1 MKYFQDVVDFVED
14 KFRWVILTFLV
25 AVVLEIIFFLIRSLK
40 GKKHYEYDNLYTTI
54 ISNIVVIIAIY
65 ILACLIVGFV
75 NCCKDQDL
83 HFWTNFWGFVK
94 SSKYRTIAIIVGIIL
109 GIVGL
114 VVGIGMGGIIVGIL
128 IALAASSL
136 GLIALTA
143 VGFLVYV
150 LIAVII
156 IIFKLIW
163 FIISGF
169 FVSLVTI
176 CATHWLELVVTIC
189 TPCAI
194 YGMILAFRSYLS
206 SFKENIIER

>member
-1 MKYFQDVVDFVED
+1 M
-14 KFRWVILTFLV
+14 
-25 AVVLEIIFFLIRSLK
+25 
-40 GKKHYEYDNLYTTI
+40 
-54 ISNIVVIIAIY
+54 
-65 ILACLIVGFV
+65 
-75 NCCKDQDL
+75 
-83 HFWTNFWGFVK
+83 
-94 SSKYRTIAIIVGIIL
+94 GIIL